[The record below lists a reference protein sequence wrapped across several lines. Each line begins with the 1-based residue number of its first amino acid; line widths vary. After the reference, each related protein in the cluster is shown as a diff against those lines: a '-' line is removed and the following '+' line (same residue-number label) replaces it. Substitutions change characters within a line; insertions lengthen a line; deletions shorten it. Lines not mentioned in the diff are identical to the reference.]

1 MATANPLREDNYELE
16 LSRVREKIKTKFV
29 ELIDCLKARESKLLR
44 ELDNILASYLS
55 YRSELEKVNEKKKA
69 LEATKT
75 FHQNKIQTSP
85 ISSVHEDFIARLNTE
100 LESIETPIEPKM
112 VSFECDSNK
121 MLADLNNLGR
131 LVEKVRSK
139 IDYKSKKQPL
149 VSVCEKGK
157 GMEQLYYPRD
167 VTVDNKTGNIYIAD
181 TENNCVKVFDST
193 GKYLFKFGDNEDE
206 GKMDR
211 PLSVAICGDRIL
223 ISQGN
228 HCILNYQ
235 LNGKFIS
242 KIGKCGNGELE
253 FNCPFGLTI
262 DESNGNIYVSD
273 WYNNRIQILSQDFRF
288 ISQFGKDIL
297 KLPRDVKLS
306 KEYIFVLDYSN
317 PCLHLFS
324 YNHILQKSVIPRG
337 RGMQV
342 VNPWNLFID
351 QTDKMLISD
360 YGSNSIQIFNE
371 EFQLIH
377 KISVSPYPMGIT
389 VDKRG
394 RVIVVCQA
402 NNNCLQIF

>member
-29 ELIDCLKARESKLLR
+29 ELIDCLKARENELLR
-44 ELDNILASYLS
+44 ELDNILNSYLS

-69 LEATKT
+69 LETTKSIL
-75 FHQNKIQTSP
+75 QNELLSSP
-85 ISSVHEDFIARLNTE
+85 IKSIHENFISQLDTE
-100 LESIETPIEPKM
+100 LKSIETPIEPKM

-121 MLADLNNLGR
+121 MLTELNNLGK
-131 LVEKVRSK
+131 LVEKVSE

-149 VSVCEKGK
+149 VSVCEKGN
-157 GMEQLYYPRD
+157 GMGQLNCPLD
-167 VTVDNKTGNIYIAD
+167 VTVENETGNIYIAD
-181 TENNCVKVFDST
+181 QDNNCVKVFDST

-206 GKMDR
+206 GKMYL
-211 PLSVAICGDRIL
+211 PLSVVICGDRIL
-223 ISQGN
+223 ISQCD

-235 LNGKFIS
+235 LNGKFNS
-242 KIGKCGNGELE
+242 KIGKYGKGELE
-253 FNCPFGLTI
+253 FDYPRGITI

-273 WYNNRIQILSQDFRF
+273 WSNNRIQILSQDFRF

-297 KLPRDVKLS
+297 ESPRDVKLS
-306 KEYIFVLDYSN
+306 KEYIFVLGGSN

-324 YNHILQKSVIPRG
+324 YNHILQKSVISRG
-337 RGMQV
+337 KGMQV
-342 VNPWNLFID
+342 INPRFFFID
-351 QTDKMLISD
+351 QTDNILISD
-360 YGSNSIQIFNE
+360 CGSNSIHIFNK

-377 KISVSPYPMGIT
+377 KISVSPNPMGIT

-394 RVIVVCQA
+394 RVMVVCQA